1 MDTRNSF
8 TANGLATLLGVSRQ
22 AVRKRAD
29 REGWKSHQR
38 EGRGGGNDWLLA
50 SMPKA
55 TRDQVLAAVLS
66 QEPAEE
72 PNLPVPSQ
80 STAPAIPAESSLVI
94 AQLTERQRRTME
106 ARLVFVREVE
116 RLTAAAGKET
126 AVRGL
131 VEAARGHRLAKHLQA
146 LVNVANDRPGKGEER
161 GLSRRR
167 LYGWCAVYAIAGA
180 AALAPQHKQRDMSV
194 PPWANEFL
202 ALYQTPQHPSV
213 ADCLRRLE
221 WPGQKPTIHAVYRF
235 LKKIGVPALMTGRA
249 TGNAL
254 TKLRPHKLRTT
265 ESLLPGDVYTAD
277 GTTFDAEI
285 QNPLNGQPFKPE
297 ITLVIDVATRKCVGV
312 SVGLGE
318 SGLTILD
325 ALRMACCYGG
335 LPLMLY
341 TDNGSGYK
349 NKLLLGEGQGML
361 ARLDIQMV
369 NSIPT
374 RPQGKGLMER
384 AVQTICTPLS
394 KRLPSC
400 THKDMD
406 RDAALKVFRLSRK
419 DIKEKG
425 RSDLLPT
432 WPEFL
437 KQLLARVEEYN
448 ATPHSSLP
456 LTVTAE
462 GKRRRMSPDEYWQD
476 FEARGWQ
483 PFSVPA
489 QEREDLFMPGCR
501 RTVRNG
507 VVRLFNGEYFASD
520 LEEFHGSIV
529 EVRYDIWDSSRVHVW
544 TTKGEKVCTAEL
556 NAHALPYFPPS
567 QVEAL
572 REKRKAGQVLRL
584 AKKLEAIEPGAR
596 IEVPEPVT
604 HEPLFVADSIQP
616 EAEAEV
622 AEVMERTRAE
632 QKAAPVEARPNFQFP
647 YEKYEWLMRNRGQWT
662 DTDVAWLNRYTQGED
677 YADLHD
683 HYKSMGIAW
692 SGDILAR
699 AGEF

>member
-1 MDTRNSF
+1 
-8 TANGLATLLGVSRQ
+8 
-22 AVRKRAD
+22 
-29 REGWKSHQR
+29 
-38 EGRGGGNDWLLA
+38 
-50 SMPKA
+50 MPRA
-55 TRDQVLAAVLS
+55 TRDKVLAAVLG
-66 QEPAEE
+66 QCPVEATTLPAVSKS
-72 PNLPVPSQ
+72 N
-80 STAPAIPAESSLVI
+80 TPAIPAASSLML

-146 LVNVANDRPGKGEER
+146 LVNVANDRPGKSDAR
-161 GLSRRR
+161 SLCRRQ
-167 LYGWCAVYAIAGA
+167 LYEWCAVYAIGGA
-180 AALAPQHKQRDMSV
+180 AALAPKHKQRDMSV

-221 WPGQKPTIHAVYRF
+221 WPGQKPTVHAVYRF

-254 TKLRPHKLRTT
+254 IKLRPHKIRTT
-265 ESLLPGDVYTAD
+265 DSLLPGDVYTAD

-297 ITLVIDVATRKCVGV
+297 ITLVIDVATRRCVGV

-361 ARLDIQMV
+361 ARLGIQMV
-369 NSIPT
+369 NAIPG

-425 RSDLLPT
+425 HSALLPT

-462 GKRRRMSPDEYWQD
+462 GKRRRMSPEEYWKD

-483 PFSVPA
+483 PCAVPA

-584 AKKLEAIEPGAR
+584 GKKLEAIEPGAH
-596 IEVPEPVT
+596 IERPAPIS
-604 HEPLFVADSIQP
+604 HEALYVADSIQP

-632 QKAAPVEARPNFQFP
+632 QKAAPVEARPIFQFP

-692 SGDILAR
+692 AGDILAR